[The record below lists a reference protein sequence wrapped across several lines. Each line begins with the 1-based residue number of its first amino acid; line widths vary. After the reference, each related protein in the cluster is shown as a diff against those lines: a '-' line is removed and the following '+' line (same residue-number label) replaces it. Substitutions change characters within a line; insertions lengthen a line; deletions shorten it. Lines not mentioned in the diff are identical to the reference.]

1 MLESTAIPAYTRFM
15 SSAAR
20 RGLYVFLAAL
30 VVIIGGVV
38 YEQFWLGEN
47 AGPAVGG
54 PFVLVDQNG
63 VPRRNSDFRGKL
75 MLVYFG
81 YTYCPDACPTT
92 MAALTQM
99 LDTLGD
105 KASRVQVIFISVDP
119 ARDNERQLRAF
130 AANFHSGILYL
141 TGPPD
146 ELKKTEREYHV
157 YVAKEPQSGSDDYLI
172 DHSSLIYMM
181 GPDGRY
187 LGEMPSALSPK
198 AMVSTVERVL

>member
-1 MLESTAIPAYTRFM
+1 M
-15 SSAAR
+15 SGAAR

-30 VVIIGGVV
+30 AVIVGGVV
-38 YEQFWLGEN
+38 YEQFWLGGN

-54 PFVLVDQNG
+54 PFALVDQNG
-63 VPRRNSDFRGKL
+63 VPRRDSDFRGKL

-105 KASRVQVIFISVDP
+105 KASRIQVIFISVDP
-119 ARDNERQLRAF
+119 ARDNQKQLRAF
-130 AANFHSGILYL
+130 AANFHPGILYL
-141 TGPPD
+141 TGTPD
-146 ELKKTEREYHV
+146 ELEKTEREYHI
-157 YVAKEPQSGSDDYLI
+157 YVAEEPQSGSDDYLI
-172 DHSSLIYMM
+172 DHGSLVYIM
-181 GPDGRY
+181 GTDGRY
-187 LGEMPSALSPK
+187 LDEMPSALSPK